1 MASCLDYTTGAVIP
15 CPERITTR
23 AATVQ
28 PKIYSTQ
35 DGVTVSQGQTTLDKI
50 LNTSLTLAAIVRN
63 RDYIPTTQQPQ
74 QQPVYYP
81 QTVVNE
87 NAVATENVTGVGNQI
102 ESVIQN
108 NKGLI
113 IVAGVAFLLLQMKPL
128 SRR

>member
-1 MASCLDYTTGAVIP
+1 MACLDMTGTVIP
-15 CPERITTR
+15 CSERITTR
-23 AATVQ
+23 AAGT

-35 DGVTVSQGQTTLDKI
+35 NGVTVSQGQTTLDKI
-50 LNTSLTLAAIVRN
+50 LTTSLTLAAIVRN

-81 QTVVNE
+81 QTVTNE
-87 NAVATENVTGVGNQI
+87 NTVATENVTGVGNQI
-102 ESVIQN
+102 ESLIQN

>member
-1 MASCLDYTTGAVIP
+1 MACLDMTGTVIP

-23 AATVQ
+23 AASLPTT

-81 QTVVNE
+81 QTVTNE
-87 NAVATENVTGVGNQI
+87 NTVATENVTGVGNQI
-102 ESVIQN
+102 ESLIQN

>member
-1 MASCLDYTTGAVIP
+1 MHCLDYATGAVVP
-15 CPERITTR
+15 CPERITAREAST
-23 AATVQ
+23 

-35 DGVTVSQGQTTLDKI
+35 NGVTVSQGQTTLDKI

-102 ESVIQN
+102 ESLIQN